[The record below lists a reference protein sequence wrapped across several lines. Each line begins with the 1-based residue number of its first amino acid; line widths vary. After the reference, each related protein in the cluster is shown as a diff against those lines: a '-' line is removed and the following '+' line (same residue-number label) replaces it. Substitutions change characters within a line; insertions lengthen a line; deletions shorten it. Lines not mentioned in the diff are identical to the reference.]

1 MYDNQQLADRYT
13 LAKLL
18 GYQGNVDDFKKE
30 YDQYY
35 NEFVSSL
42 EPGRGADIVNP
53 QI

>member
-1 MYDNQQLADRYT
+1 MYDNQQLADRYA

-35 NEFVSSL
+35 NDFINSL
-42 EPGRGADIVNP
+42 EPGCKTAIISFDS
-53 QI
+53 